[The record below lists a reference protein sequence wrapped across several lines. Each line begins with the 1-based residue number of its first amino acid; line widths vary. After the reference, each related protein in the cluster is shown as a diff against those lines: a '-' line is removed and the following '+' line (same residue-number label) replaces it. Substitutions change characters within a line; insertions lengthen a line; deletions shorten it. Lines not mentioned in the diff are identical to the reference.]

1 MPSTRQGRAHHAQ
14 SWVQA
19 VNVGKAITLGMQGQK
34 HKDENKFV
42 YWNLAYWQE
51 RMVRVLIKLD
61 RQERERQE
69 WLERQ

>member
-1 MPSTRQGRAHHAQ
+1 M
-14 SWVQA
+14 
-19 VNVGKAITLGMQGQK
+19 NVGKAITLAMQDQK
-34 HKDENKFV
+34 RKDKNKFV

-51 RMVRVLIKLD
+51 RMMRVLIKLD